1 MAKQSSKRRLEVEET
16 GAVAVVHFRDSH
28 IRDQPVI
35 RDISRELSDLLE
47 HDHVCLVLDFARVE
61 YLSSGFVGPLVQLRD
76 RAQAA
81 GTEMAVVGLRSELAE
96 VFALAGLDQ
105 ELVVYA
111 DRQQA
116 LASVVKAHSW
126 EEG

>member
-1 MAKQSSKRRLEVEET
+1 MAKQSLKRRLEVEAT
-16 GAVAVVHFRDSH
+16 GAVAVVHLRDPH

-47 HDHVCLVLDFARVE
+47 HDHVRLLLDFARVE
-61 YLSSGFVGPLVQLRD
+61 YLSSGFVGPLMQLRD
-76 RAQAA
+76 RARAA
-81 GTEMAVVGLRSELAE
+81 GTEVAVVGLRPELAE

-116 LASVVKAHSW
+116 LASFAKAHSW